1 MLFVVPGPQFVYP
14 SAFPSWLPP
23 CVAAGSFAQCY
34 RNDHSIDDDVF
45 RNYYTL
51 PRYGCGPE
59 IGPQGKKWINFSE
72 KFINWRRTCTHRFAL
87 ILTCA
92 HCSRFTSS
100 LTHTCLCQNMGEV
113 LMLEDAHQS
122 LHTAF
127 IPYVIDITDS
137 GTKEASKQGTFCWP
151 KPRLHVQVS
160 KQKPGL
166 WDL

>member
-59 IGPQGKKWINFSE
+59 IGPQEKKMNQF
-72 KFINWRRTCTHRFAL
+72 
-87 ILTCA
+87 
-92 HCSRFTSS
+92 
-100 LTHTCLCQNMGEV
+100 
-113 LMLEDAHQS
+113 
-122 LHTAF
+122 
-127 IPYVIDITDS
+127 
-137 GTKEASKQGTFCWP
+137 
-151 KPRLHVQVS
+151 
-160 KQKPGL
+160 
-166 WDL
+166 